1 MGINEDAV
9 ELHKKLRGKLEVVPK
24 YKPKTK
30 KDFSM
35 IYTPG
40 VAQPCIEIQAS
51 PKKVFDYT
59 MKSNL
64 VGVISDGSAVLGL
77 GNIGAEAAIPVMEGK
92 AVLFKELAGIDAF
105 PICLKTQEVDE
116 IVSIVKNISPVF
128 GGINLEDIS
137 APRCFEIEER
147 LQNLGIPV
155 FHDDQHGTAVIV
167 LAGLINSCKLTN
179 RKLSDLKICI
189 SGVGAAGTAIVR
201 MLVSLNEHSDLPSA
215 GEIIVCDSKG
225 IIFEGRENLNSVKQ
239 ELAKVTN
246 PLKKKGLLSD
256 AIEGCNCFIGVSKP
270 NLLSKEMI
278 KSMEKDSIIFAMA
291 NPDPEILP
299 SSAKEAGAIIVAT
312 GRSDY
317 PNQIN
322 NALVFPAIFRGALD
336 VRAKQINLQ
345 MKIAAAKTLA
355 SAVTPALE
363 KILPALEDR
372 RYIKLVSDA
381 VKKVAIE
388 TGMAQN
394 K

>member
-1 MGINEDAV
+1 MSINEDAV
-9 ELHKKLRGKLEVVPK
+9 ELHKKLRGKLEVVSK

-40 VAQPCIEIQAS
+40 VAQPCIEIS
-51 PKKVFDYT
+51 KSYEKVFDFT
-59 MKSNL
+59 MKANL
-64 VGVISDGSAVLGL
+64 VGVVTDGSAVLGL
-77 GNIGAEAAIPVMEGK
+77 GNIGAEASIPVMEGK

-105 PICLKTQEVDE
+105 PICLKTQNVEE
-116 IVSIVKNISPVF
+116 IVNIVKNISPVF

-137 APRCFEIEER
+137 APRCFEVEEK
-147 LQNLGIPV
+147 LQDLGIPV

-201 MLVSLNEHSDLPSA
+201 MLVSLSENSDLSSV

-225 IIFEGRENLNSVKQ
+225 IIFEGRENLNPVKQ

-246 PLKKKGLLSD
+246 HSKKEGLLKD
-256 AIEGCNCFIGVSKP
+256 AIKGCNCFIGVSKP
-270 NLLSKEMI
+270 NLLSKEMV

-299 SSAKEAGAIIVAT
+299 TLAKEAGALIVAT

-336 VRAKQINLQ
+336 VRAKKINIK
-345 MKIAAAKTLA
+345 MKIAAAKALA
-355 SAVTPALE
+355 SALNPNLE
-363 KILPALEDR
+363 KILPSLGDEH
-372 RYIKLVSDA
+372 YVKLVSAA